1 MNILKLETYLQTNL
15 KKPDSVEIVRLRYS
29 KLLNSLDFWTKPEYY
44 GISFRSKNNY
54 KKNGDMLRVFR
65 EGDIF
70 IDLKNGQLNVN
81 WSVKLDLLYFLC
93 ALIGFVSGFTVS
105 LYLKTPLYQSIMA
118 GFVVFILSVSVGIIA
133 MKNKI
138 DEINNTCLK

>member
-15 KKPDSVEIVRLRYS
+15 KKTDSVEIVRMRYT
-29 KLLNSLDFWTKPEYY
+29 KLLNSLEFWTKPEYY

-54 KKNGDMLRVFR
+54 QKRGDMFKVFR

-81 WSVKLDLLYFLC
+81 WAIKLDLLYFLC

-118 GFVVFILSVSVGIIA
+118 GFVVFILSVTVGIIA